1 MGSKIINIKEYKKK
15 RQTCRFF
22 YAFYFS
28 NCRKAALIKS
38 TILKVSENGFFT
50 INTLNN
56 TKENKYVSKVLL
68 NGKELENKQISY
80 FSIQAGNELTIY
92 MAAKP

>member
-1 MGSKIINIKEYKKK
+1 M
-15 RQTCRFF
+15 
-22 YAFYFS
+22 
-28 NCRKAALIKS
+28 IKS